1 MGSSCF
7 ENNKVILGSLINLY
21 LVAFPTL
28 DLN

>member
-7 ENNKVILGSLINLY
+7 ENNKVILASQINLY